1 MNFLD
6 IFKKRKKTLPFY
18 FKRIL
23 WSHDFA
29 SINPTK
35 DKKTIIVN
43 AINYGDLKHW
53 KWLVE
58 FYGQKAVADVLKTI
72 PATEIRPGARNL
84 AGALF
89 SINKF
94 NYEPR
99 SSN

>member
-1 MNFLD
+1 MNFLN
-6 IFKKRKKTLPFY
+6 IFKKEKTLPPY
-18 FKRIL
+18 FKRVL
-23 WSHDFA
+23 WSYDFKA
-29 SINPTK
+29 VNPAK

-58 FYGQKAVADVLKTI
+58 FYGKEAVVNVLKTI
-72 PATEIRPGARNL
+72 PATEIRPRARNL
-84 AGALF
+84 AAMLF

-94 NYEPR
+94 NYESR

>member
-6 IFKKRKKTLPFY
+6 IFKKRKKTLPYY

-23 WSHDFA
+23 WSYDFT
-29 SINPTK
+29 SINPIK

-53 KWLVE
+53 RWLVE
-58 FYGQKAVADVLKTI
+58 FYGKEAVVNVLETI
-72 PATEIRPGARNL
+72 PATELRIGARNL
-84 AGALF
+84 ASALF

>member
-1 MNFLD
+1 MNFLN
-6 IFKKRKKTLPFY
+6 IFKKRKKTLPSY

-23 WSHDFA
+23 WSCDFESVDPA
-29 SINPTK
+29 K

-53 KWLVE
+53 RWLVE
-58 FYGQKAVADVLKTI
+58 FYGKEAVVNVLKTI
-72 PATEIRPGARNL
+72 PATEMRRGARNL

-94 NYEPR
+94 NYEIR

>member
-1 MNFLD
+1 MNFLN
-6 IFKKRKKTLPFY
+6 IFKKEKILPPY

-23 WSHDFA
+23 WSYDFK
-29 SINPTK
+29 SVNPIR

-53 KWLVE
+53 RWLVE
-58 FYGQKAVADVLKTI
+58 FYGKKAVVNVLKTVSV
-72 PATEIRPGARNL
+72 TEIRPRVRNL
-84 AGALF
+84 VSALF

-94 NYEPR
+94 NYESR